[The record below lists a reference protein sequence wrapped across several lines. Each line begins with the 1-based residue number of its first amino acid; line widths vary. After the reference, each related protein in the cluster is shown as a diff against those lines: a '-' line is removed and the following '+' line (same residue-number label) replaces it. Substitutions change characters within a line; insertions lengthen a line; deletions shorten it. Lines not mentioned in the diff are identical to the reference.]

1 MKDSQALSG
10 AAGIGCAE
18 RPELRP
24 AAVRLRQ
31 LAHGVLRNR
40 YYFEGDWRGELQQE
54 PPNWLGPVPY

>member
-1 MKDSQALSG
+1 M
-10 AAGIGCAE
+10 GCAE